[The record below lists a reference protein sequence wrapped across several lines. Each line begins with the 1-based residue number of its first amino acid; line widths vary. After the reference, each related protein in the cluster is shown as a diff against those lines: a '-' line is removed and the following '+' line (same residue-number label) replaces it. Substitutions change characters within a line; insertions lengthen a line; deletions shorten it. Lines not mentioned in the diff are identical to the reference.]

1 MIMNQNSSSQSQL
14 QAAEAAEKTRAIDK
28 LSVIAEWLAP
38 IIAWAV
44 VIVLCLAI
52 AGFLLGEE

>member
-1 MIMNQNSSSQSQL
+1 MNQNSSSQSQL
-14 QAAEAAEKTRAIDK
+14 QAAEKTRAIDK
-28 LSVIAEWLAP
+28 LSVIGEWLAP

-52 AGFLLGEE
+52 TGFLLGEE